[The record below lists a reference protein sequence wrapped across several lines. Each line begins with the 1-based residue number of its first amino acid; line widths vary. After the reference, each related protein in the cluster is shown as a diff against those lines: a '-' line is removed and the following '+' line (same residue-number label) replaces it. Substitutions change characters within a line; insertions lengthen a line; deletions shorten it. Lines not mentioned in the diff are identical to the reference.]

1 MGTNLL
7 EDKVALI
14 TGAASGIGAA
24 AAQAFARHGARLVL
38 ADINEE
44 KGRELADA
52 VRHSGGQAVFVRTD
66 VCSHD
71 DVAAMVAA
79 AVTRFGRLDCAFNNA
94 GISGT
99 SALLH
104 EITPESW
111 DRMIAVNLTSVWVS
125 MKYEIPQMLAQG
137 GGVILNNASVGG
149 LAGFPRQ
156 ADYDAAKHGVVGLS
170 KAGAVE
176 YGRHGIRVNALC
188 PGGTRTPMMETAIQT
203 GSLAEALVSRILLGR
218 FGEPAEVA
226 ETAAWL
232 CSDAAGYI
240 TGHAVPVD
248 GGLIP

>member
-1 MGTNLL
+1 MGMNLL
-7 EDKVALI
+7 DGKVALI

-24 AAQAFARHGARLVL
+24 AAQVFATQGARLVL
-38 ADINEE
+38 ADLNEE

-52 VRHSGGQAVFVRTD
+52 VQNAGGEAIFVRTD

-104 EITPESW
+104 EITTENW

-125 MKYEIPQMLAQG
+125 MKYEIPQMLSQG

-170 KAGAVE
+170 KQGAAE
-176 YGRHGIRVNALC
+176 YGRQGIRVNALC
-188 PGGTRTPMMETAIQT
+188 PGGIRTPMMETAMQT
-203 GSLAEALVSRILLGR
+203 GSLTESMVSRIPLGR
-218 FGEPAEVA
+218 FGEPIEVA

-232 CSDAAGYI
+232 CSDAASYI